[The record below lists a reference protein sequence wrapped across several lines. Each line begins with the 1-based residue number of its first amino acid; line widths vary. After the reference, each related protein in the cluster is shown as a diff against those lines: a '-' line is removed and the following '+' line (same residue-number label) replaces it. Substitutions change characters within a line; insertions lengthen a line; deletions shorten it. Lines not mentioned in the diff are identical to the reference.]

1 MEPMQWVTLVI
12 LLSLLEYLVF
22 SVFVSYAR
30 GRYKVPA
37 PATSGNDVFERYFRV
52 HQNTLEQLVIFIP
65 SIWVFGTHISGT
77 WGAALGAV
85 FLVGR
90 AIYAVGYIKGPK
102 HREIGFL
109 LSALPTI
116 ILLLG
121 GLYGVI
127 RALIL
132 IQRLT

>member
-1 MEPMQWVTLVI
+1 MEPMQWVSLII
-12 LLSLLEYLVF
+12 LLSLIEYLGF
-22 SVFVSYAR
+22 SFLVGYAR

-37 PATSGNDVFERYFRV
+37 PATTGNEVFERYFRV

-65 SIWVFGTHISGT
+65 SIWMFGTHISGT

-85 FLVGR
+85 FLAGR
-90 AIYAVGYIKGPK
+90 SVYAAGYIKDPK
-102 HREIGFL
+102 QREVGFL
-109 LSALPTI
+109 LSALPTM

-121 GLYGVI
+121 ALYGVI

-132 IQRLT
+132 TQRIT